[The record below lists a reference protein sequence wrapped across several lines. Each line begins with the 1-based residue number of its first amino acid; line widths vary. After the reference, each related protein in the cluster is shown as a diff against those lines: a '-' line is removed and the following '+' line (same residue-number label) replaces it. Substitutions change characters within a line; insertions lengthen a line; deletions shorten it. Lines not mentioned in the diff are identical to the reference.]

1 MGPINPQ
8 NQGLT
13 LPKAWVNIGKS
24 EQTLSITYVGSSR
37 VKKLSSLVVEPVTF
51 DRLKSI
57 KKITPWN
64 TDNRRNKDW
73 ISFLKGLNKNL
84 MTECMWHQK

>member
-24 EQTLSITYVGSSR
+24 EQTLSITYVGLSR

-57 KKITPWN
+57 KKITP
-64 TDNRRNKDW
+64 
-73 ISFLKGLNKNL
+73 
-84 MTECMWHQK
+84 